1 MATKVDTFEHDIADE
16 IRRKEASLAEIE
28 AVSKQNSP
36 NPVPAPARKL
46 PILTIVLSILLVL
59 SLLGVTGVAYYYFS
73 DSLLP
78 PSAKEE
84 RVTKNDVPKV
94 TADLTKLS
102 PVLGTEVG
110 RYVTHVEKRETGY
123 ILSINNYSAV
133 FGFMIRNEN
142 SYINDLALLFP
153 QAAVSTSTQQTRLSS
168 GSSTPVSTEPITS
181 STSKTITKNKTSST
195 TSEQIV
201 TQQEVK
207 PLTNFTDITLSNQNM
222 RVYTNG
228 STTVIY
234 AFAGTKAVLISNTPE
249 GILAL
254 KSAILH

>member
-1 MATKVDTFEHDIADE
+1 MATKVDTFEHDIANE

-36 NPVPAPARKL
+36 NIPLAPPKKL
-46 PILTIVLSILLVL
+46 PIMTIILSMLLVI
-59 SLLGVTGVAYYYFS
+59 SLLGITGVAYYYFS

-78 PSAKEE
+78 PSSKEQQ
-84 RVTKNDVPKV
+84 VTKNDLPKI

-102 PVLGTEVG
+102 PTLGTEIG
-110 RYVTHVEKRETGY
+110 RYVSLVEKKEGGY
-123 ILSINNYSAV
+123 IISIRNYSGV
-133 FGFMIRNEN
+133 FGFMTRNES
-142 SYINDLALLFP
+142 SYIDELALLFP
-153 QAAVSTSTQQTRLSS
+153 TTTTSTSSHQVPSTSTSTTTSQSTSTQKTA
-168 GSSTPVSTEPITS
+168 TTTEQEL
-181 STSKTITKNKTSST
+181 TK
-195 TSEQIV
+195 
-201 TQQEVK
+201 QEARSQ
-207 PLTNFTDITLSNQNM
+207 TNFTDITLSNQNM

-234 AFAGTKAVLISNTPE
+234 AFAGTKAVLISSTPE